1 MRHAL
6 TGVGMAALL
15 SAVTSGQSTESTPV
29 FAVADVHASP
39 RSTTP
44 AMRVSSRA
52 GRYEIRNATMVD
64 LVRTAYTVDADNVLG
79 GPSWLEYDRFDVV
92 ALMPASTTPDAQKLM
107 LQALL
112 ADRFKLAVRRD
123 TKPAAGLVL
132 VMGKGKHKLKEA
144 ADSTAA
150 PGCQTQPVPAP
161 PPSGVPGQFRLP
173 MTSLTCRNVTMEKFA
188 VELKRLAT
196 GYVTNAVL
204 DETGLKGSWDFEL
217 KFTQKSV
224 LGLAAN
230 FDGASVT
237 ALPDA
242 IDRELGLKLEERGIP
257 TPVLVVEQVNATPTP
272 NSPDVA
278 AKLPPPPPLEFEV
291 AEIKPVDPN

>member
-1 MRHAL
+1 
-6 TGVGMAALL
+6 
-15 SAVTSGQSTESTPV
+15 
-29 FAVADVHASP
+29 
-39 RSTTP
+39 
-44 AMRVSSRA
+44 
-52 GRYEIRNATMVD
+52 
-64 LVRTAYTVDADNVLG
+64 
-79 GPSWLEYDRFDVV
+79 
-92 ALMPASTTPDAQKLM
+92 
-107 LQALL
+107 
-112 ADRFKLAVRRD
+112 
-123 TKPAAGLVL
+123 
-132 VMGKGKHKLKEA
+132 
-144 ADSTAA
+144 
-150 PGCQTQPVPAP
+150 VPAP
-161 PPSGVPGQFRLP
+161 PPSGVPGEFRLP

-291 AEIKPVDPN
+291 AEIKPVDPNARRQGVQLGVLPGGRVNLPGIPIKLLIMIAWNLPQIQNEQIGGAPKWLDSASFDIIGKLPSDVLPASGTNVPLQELAPALQ